1 MYIEEVWCYYGRG
14 QKVSTAILC
23 LALLLWLSMSIVI
36 LNSIIYNLLRTNS
49 NLLAKYGG
57 TFIQY
62 YELSKFFTASLTQAQ
77 ATSMANDSCTMGV
90 EPNYIVRA
98 RGTST
103 TKILGAAKQELQESQ
118 VSSRKLG
125 IPEFNKM
132 DDNPPSWGL
141 ERISTRGRKNGKY
154 IWVSEGFGTD
164 VCKFYM

>member
-1 MYIEEVWCYYGRG
+1 MDAYCRVLLCCFPFRCQLSFLILSYIIFYH
-14 QKVSTAILC
+14 
-23 LALLLWLSMSIVI
+23 
-36 LNSIIYNLLRTNS
+36 S
-49 NLLAKYGG
+49 NLLGKYGG

-62 YELSKFFTASLTQAQ
+62 YELSKFFTATLTQAQ
-77 ATSMANDSCTMGV
+77 ATSMASDSCTMGV

-98 RGTST
+98 RGTS
-103 TKILGAAKQELQESQ
+103 ILETANQESQ
-118 VSSRKLG
+118 VSTRRLG

-164 VCKFYM
+164 VCKFQM

>member
-1 MYIEEVWCYYGRG
+1 MH
-14 QKVSTAILC
+14 ILC

-62 YELSKFFTASLTQAQ
+62 YELSKFFTATLTQAQ
-77 ATSMANDSCTMGV
+77 ATGMANDSCTMGV

-103 TKILGAAKQELQESQ
+103 TKLLGAANHEELQE
-118 VSSRKLG
+118 RRALG

-164 VCKFYM
+164 VCKFHM

>member
-1 MYIEEVWCYYGRG
+1 MH
-14 QKVSTAILC
+14 ILC
-23 LALLLWLSMSIVI
+23 ITSSAAQLSLFVFISF
-36 LNSIIYNLLRTNS
+36 THS
-49 NLLAKYGG
+49 NLIGKYGG

-62 YELSKFFTASLTQAQ
+62 YVLRKFFTATLTQAQ
-77 ATSMANDSCTMGV
+77 ATSMASDSCTPLAI

-98 RGTST
+98 RGTSVT
-103 TKILGAAKQELQESQ
+103 TLHGAAELQESQ
-118 VSSRKLG
+118 ASSTRRYLG

-164 VCKFYM
+164 VCKCQP

>member
-1 MYIEEVWCYYGRG
+1 MVIQWKRSESKHLFCGC
-14 QKVSTAILC
+14 II
-23 LALLLWLSMSIVI
+23 LLLCIASSAAQLSIVI
-36 LNSIIYNLLRTNS
+36 LKILISFTHS
-49 NLLAKYGG
+49 NLIGKYGG

-62 YELSKFFTASLTQAQ
+62 YVLRKFFTATLTQAQ
-77 ATSMANDSCTMGV
+77 ATSMASDSCTLAI

-98 RGTST
+98 RGTSVT
-103 TKILGAAKQELQESQ
+103 TLLGAANQELQDSQ
-118 VSSRKLG
+118 ASSSRRNLG

-164 VCKFYM
+164 VCKCQP

>member
-1 MYIEEVWCYYGRG
+1 MD
-14 QKVSTAILC
+14 STYCSTCFAAFAFDVDCRSQFKHIL
-23 LALLLWLSMSIVI
+23 SFSH
-36 LNSIIYNLLRTNS
+36 S

-62 YELSKFFTASLTQAQ
+62 YELSNFFTATLTPSQ
-77 ATSMANDSCTMGV
+77 ATSMANDSCTWGV

-98 RGTST
+98 RGTSVT
-103 TKILGAAKQELQESQ
+103 TLLGEANQELQESQ
-118 VSSRKLG
+118 ESNRRLG

-164 VCKFYM
+164 ACKFQM

>member
-1 MYIEEVWCYYGRG
+1 
-14 QKVSTAILC
+14 
-23 LALLLWLSMSIVI
+23 MSIVI

-62 YELSKFFTASLTQAQ
+62 YELSKFFTATLTQAQ
-77 ATSMANDSCTMGV
+77 ATGMANDSCTMGV

-103 TKILGAAKQELQESQ
+103 TKILGAANHEELQE
-118 VSSRKLG
+118 RRALG

-164 VCKFYM
+164 VCKFHV